1 MSARRQ
7 KLILILITFV
17 MPIVANAGEKFHVN
31 ADSVLIQHDIISL
44 KMSVWNCSA
53 SSVNVMLGNLPW
65 GEHTIGLVAY
75 AAGQMSGQSFSQ
87 LTYIEDFPGKDVLIP
102 ANSSITSVINLSRLF
117 PKLSAYKYRKDVV
130 IFWVY
135 DMGLLDHSS
144 SNYVGGMMQVL
155 PSSRTTAAVSNPC
168 I

>member
-87 LTYIEDFPGKDVLIP
+87 LTYMSSPDWFFDLPL
-102 ANSSITSVINLSRLF
+102 NSSGLSVC
-117 PKLSAYKYRKDVV
+117 
-130 IFWVY
+130 
-135 DMGLLDHSS
+135 
-144 SNYVGGMMQVL
+144 QV
-155 PSSRTTAAVSNPC
+155 RIA
-168 I
+168 